1 MNGTLRSNSRTA
13 RATVPLHLLLLVA
26 TLLTPAVLSAA
37 EAPLT
42 VTERRGTYEVHAVF
56 RVPQPPAAVL
66 DVLTRY
72 EEIPTFMPQ
81 IRSSIVVE
89 REAGR
94 TVVEQEAVTR
104 FLAFSRRVHLLLEI
118 SSGPN
123 TLAFRDLC
131 GQSFT
136 RYEGQWHV
144 LSRDDGSEVRYTL
157 VATPK
162 FDAPEALVTRVMR
175 RDSTR
180 MMQQLRNRMAAEHP

>member
-1 MNGTLRSNSRTA
+1 
-13 RATVPLHLLLLVA
+13 
-26 TLLTPAVLSAA
+26 
-37 EAPLT
+37 
-42 VTERRGTYEVHAVF
+42 
-56 RVPQPPAAVL
+56 
-66 DVLTRY
+66 
-72 EEIPTFMPQ
+72 MPQ